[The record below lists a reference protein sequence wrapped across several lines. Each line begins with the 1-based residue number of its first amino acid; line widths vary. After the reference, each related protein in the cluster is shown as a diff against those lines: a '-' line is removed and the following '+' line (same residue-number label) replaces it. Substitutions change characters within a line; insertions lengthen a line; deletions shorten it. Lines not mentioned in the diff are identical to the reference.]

1 MLKSKPLPV
10 PDEHVPA
17 NLQAPVER
25 RTFLRYGS
33 AALAL
38 TGLALAGCAKDPADD
53 LELNAVTSQ
62 DEGTN
67 ALVDVGTG
75 DFGVLNYAYALEQL
89 ESAFYAQVLA
99 GSYHL
104 RASAAE
110 NYALYDIHEHELVH
124 RDFFKAAIAA
134 LGGTPIP
141 NLAPDFSGIDF
152 DSRTSV
158 LTAARTFEDLGV
170 AAYNGAGPLLRSPEL
185 LAIAGKIVSVEARH
199 AALIRD
205 IIQDG
210 TFVGPDVVDLRTGL
224 NQSLRPAQVVAQ
236 ANRFL
241 QPGSKLNVSGLS
253 RG

>member
-1 MLKSKPLPV
+1 MLKAQPNPA
-10 PDEHVPA
+10 PDEAAPDQLPTP
-17 NLQAPVER
+17 LQR
-25 RTFLRYGS
+25 RAFLRYGS

-38 TGLALAGCAKDPADD
+38 TGLALAGCGQDPADK
-53 LELNAVTSQ
+53 LELNAVATQ
-62 DEGTN
+62 DEGEN
-67 ALVDVGTG
+67 ALIDVGSG

-89 ESAFYAQVLA
+89 ESAFYDRVLA
-99 GSYHL
+99 GSYHR

-110 NYALYDIHEHELVH
+110 NYALFDIHEHEKVH

-152 DSRTSV
+152 DNRTSV

-185 LAIAGKIVSVEARH
+185 LTIAGKIVSVEARH

-224 NQSLRPAQVVAQ
+224 NQSLRPAQVAAL